1 MKLSNEEIK
10 QFKNMPKQHGDITKL
25 MRSCELK
32 SYPHFCNILAG
43 KAGTKI
49 SVIGKIKK
57 FMHER
62 NEVITKINT
71 EYE

>member
-1 MKLSNEEIK
+1 MKLSAEEIK
-10 QFKNMPKQHGDITKL
+10 QFKDLPKDHGDITKL

-32 SYPHFCNILAG
+32 SYPHFCNILSG

-49 SVIGKIKK
+49 SVIGKVKK

-62 NEVITKINT
+62 NELITKIN
-71 EYE
+71 EEHE

>member
-1 MKLSNEEIK
+1 
-10 QFKNMPKQHGDITKL
+10 

>member
-1 MKLSNEEIK
+1 MKLSNEEIQ
-10 QFKNMPKQHGDITKL
+10 QFKDLPKEHGDIIKL
-25 MRSCELK
+25 MRSCELR
-32 SYPHFCNILAG
+32 SYPHLCNILAG

-71 EYE
+71 EHE